1 MQVLVQV
8 GLPIANTF
16 RLCKEAIAN
25 FFRIRRLAFRR
36 RGHHMPFLPRQSAA
50 QNCFPEGPVDA
61 RREFDEDAMR
71 DETLRD
77 EEFGASAVPRFSV
90 MGREYRLPQSR
101 AQRIAIGVALIFFGI
116 LGFLPVLG
124 FWMIPLGLLVLSYEF
139 AAVRRWRRR
148 TIVWWHRRRAA
159 RAEHGAG
166 DAAGPDG
173 GRPG

>member
-8 GLPIANTF
+8 GLPIANPF
-16 RLCKEAIAN
+16 PLCKEAIVN

-36 RGHHMPFLPRQSAA
+36 RGHHMPFLPPRAA
-50 QNCFPEGPVDA
+50 ARNCFPEGPVDA
-61 RREFDEDAMR
+61 KRDFDEDAMR
-71 DETLRD
+71 DEALRD
-77 EEFGASAVPRFSV
+77 EGFGASAVPRFSV

-148 TIVWWHRRRAA
+148 TIVWWHRRRAG
-159 RAEHGAG
+159 RAAQEPGG
-166 DAAGPDG
+166 SAGPDE
-173 GRPG
+173 GRRG